1 MLVFINYNNLDMFI
15 EIKNLSF
22 DKSTRLRT
30 FFTIISR
37 LTIRKTKPIELL
49 ILISVLLRG
58 ILLKKKT

>member
-1 MLVFINYNNLDMFI
+1 MFI

-49 ILISVLLRG
+49 ILIPVLLRG